1 MKLYEIMN
9 SLHHSNIIKAYGLSF
24 GDGSHARCILL
35 EYCPFNLKDII
46 NDLSN
51 KEKVTVMYELSEAMK
66 EVHIHGMIHRDLKPE
81 NNLLDSSKH
90 VKLTDFGVSCIVDVT
105 SQTQSKTA
113 GLGPLKFMAPELLQ
127 ESTHYIL
134 RCCCILHPDR

>member
-1 MKLYEIMN
+1 MEIVLVTEAMRRVFCFVRN
-9 SLHHSNIIKAYGLSF
+9 
-24 GDGSHARCILL
+24 
-35 EYCPFNLKDII
+35 II